1 MLKNLWDLYRKTV
14 NKNSGTEIDTT
25 TNENTAVPVNKN
37 KINEEIQKFR
47 DNRVWTTKK
56 VRMIAE
62 ERMNRNNLNSIILVN
77 YYTFFILCYSII
89 GLKYGS
95 SDILS
100 IASVIISIGLFGVSL
115 FVSLYGYREKALAY
129 KQSHLELDKIESKL
143 GILILDEGIEHND
156 LLKTLDKYKMEYNE
170 VISKTENH
178 SNLDFLKFKV
188 NSNNSSK
195 KEKFNYYFLY
205 KTPLILFMIVVYA
218 CPIIGIILIFMNMSG
233 AENEITG

>member
-25 TNENTAVPVNKN
+25 TNENTAVPANKN
-37 KINEEIQKFR
+37 KINEEIEKFR

-156 LLKTLDKYKMEYNE
+156 LLKTFDKYKMEYNE

-205 KTPLILFMIVVYA
+205 KIPLILFMIVVYA